1 MIFEAMIIENTKKLA
16 FSLLTQ
22 LFTLSLHSALE
33 TKKLNFRLQI

>member
-16 FSLLTQ
+16 FFLPTQ
-22 LFTLSLHSALE
+22 LFALSLHLE